1 MAVRKLNNNLNVIG
15 ENLKN
20 YRKEK
25 HLSQADLTME
35 LNLLGIN
42 LHKKAEVNFNNHVTK
57 INFNNIVNGYE
68 YQFIKVKEALK
79 NNLLQCQEMTKED
92 SLAILKV
99 LDEIRKR
106 ENIVYPFEKLN
117 YGL

>member
-15 ENLKN
+15 ENLRN

-42 LHKKAEVNFNNHVTK
+42 LHKNDVYMIENNKRSVKDYEVW
-57 INFNNIVNGYE
+57 G
-68 YQFIKVKEALK
+68 FIKVLNISYDELFAGI
-79 NNLLQCQEMTKED
+79 ED
-92 SLAILKV
+92 KLESQIFYILYK
-99 LDEIRKR
+99 
-106 ENIVYPFEKLN
+106 
-117 YGL
+117 

>member
-15 ENLKN
+15 DNLRK

-42 LHKKAEVNFNNHVTK
+42 LHKNDVYMIENNKRTVK
-57 INFNNIVNGYE
+57 DYE
-68 YQFIKVKEALK
+68 IWGFIKVLNITFDDLFAW
-79 NNLLQCQEMTKED
+79 
-92 SLAILKV
+92 I
-99 LDEIRKR
+99 
-106 ENIVYPFEKLN
+106 ENKLEN
-117 YGL
+117 

>member
-15 ENLKN
+15 ENLRN

-42 LHKKAEVNFNNHVTK
+42 LHKNDVYMIENNKRSDKDYEVW
-57 INFNNIVNGYE
+57 G
-68 YQFIKVKEALK
+68 FIKVLNISYDELFAGI
-79 NNLLQCQEMTKED
+79 ED
-92 SLAILKV
+92 
-99 LDEIRKR
+99 
-106 ENIVYPFEKLN
+106 KLES
-117 YGL
+117 